1 MFELTEKQ
9 AATGHLNDWDLA
21 DKETNKPPTGKGK
34 GKGID
39 KKYINE
45 E

>member
-1 MFELTEKQ
+1 MLMKRK
-9 AATGHLNDWDLA
+9 AATGYLNDWDIA

-34 GKGID
+34 GMD
-39 KKYINE
+39 RKYINE